1 MINRQCNSNCLI
13 IYFFSSL
20 KRYWQFF
27 LVCPFVQ
34 QTFIE
39 RQPGGAISGSWSPP
53 DCLIPP
59 HAGCVTRDKFLS
71 LSEPLLPYMQNGM
84 LRGPPHRVVVKMKG
98 IGTLKVFRGWPGP
111 HWAFHGRE
119 PLPDRAEVLEKELC
133 LCCHGTYILCLVS
146 DIIHSIFIK
155 HKCLCLWQKI
165 WRGQKHTQKGLLCT
179 FLPSGFRDYSIA

>member
-1 MINRQCNSNCLI
+1 
-13 IYFFSSL
+13 
-20 KRYWQFF
+20 
-27 LVCPFVQ
+27 
-34 QTFIE
+34 
-39 RQPGGAISGSWSPP
+39 
-53 DCLIPP
+53 
-59 HAGCVTRDKFLS
+59 
-71 LSEPLLPYMQNGM
+71 MQNGM

-165 WRGQKHTQKGLLCT
+165 
-179 FLPSGFRDYSIA
+179 

>member
-1 MINRQCNSNCLI
+1 MINKQCNSNCLI

-39 RQPGGAISGSWSPP
+39 RQPGGEISGSWSPP

-84 LRGPPHRVVVKMKG
+84 LLGPPHRVVVKMKG
-98 IGTLKVFRGWPGP
+98 IGTLGIPWTGASPRHSWDP
-111 HWAFHGRE
+111 R
-119 PLPDRAEVLEKELC
+119 KELC
-133 LCCHGTYILCLVS
+133 LCCHGTYLLCLAS
-146 DIIHSIFIK
+146 DIITSIFIK

>member
-1 MINRQCNSNCLI
+1 MINKQCNSNCLI

-34 QTFIE
+34 QTFVE
-39 RQPGGAISGSWSPP
+39 RQPGGEISGSWSPP

-84 LRGPPHRVVVKMKG
+84 LLGPPHSVVVKMKG

-111 HWAFHGRE
+111 HWAFHELE

-133 LCCHGTYILCLVS
+133 LCCHGTYLLCLAS
-146 DIIHSIFIK
+146 DIITSIFIK
-155 HKCLCLWQKI
+155 HKYFYVYGKKFEEARNI
-165 WRGQKHTQKGLLCT
+165 H
-179 FLPSGFRDYSIA
+179 

>member
-1 MINRQCNSNCLI
+1 MINKQYNSNCLI

-39 RQPGGAISGSWSPP
+39 RQAGGEISGSWSPP
-53 DCLIPP
+53 DCLISP
-59 HAGCVTRDKFLS
+59 HAGCVTQDKFIS

-84 LRGPPHRVVVKMKG
+84 LLGPPHRVVVKMKE
-98 IGTLKVFRGWPGP
+98 IGTLRVFRGRPGP
-111 HWAFHGRE
+111 HWAFHGHE
-119 PLPDRAEVLEKELC
+119 PLPDTAEVLEKELC
-133 LCCHGTYILCLVS
+133 LCCHETYLLCLAR
-146 DIIHSIFIK
+146 DIITSIVIK

-165 WRGQKHTQKGLLCT
+165 
-179 FLPSGFRDYSIA
+179 